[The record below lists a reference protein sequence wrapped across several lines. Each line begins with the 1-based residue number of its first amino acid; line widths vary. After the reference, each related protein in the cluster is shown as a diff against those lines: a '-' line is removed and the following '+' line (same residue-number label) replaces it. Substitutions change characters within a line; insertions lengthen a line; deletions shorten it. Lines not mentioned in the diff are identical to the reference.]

1 MNHSELVDTYL
12 TLFEAIE
19 QTALSEAEVVL
30 HSEEVWMFC
39 PRTPKNEQL
48 GKGTEAVAASSWLG
62 IG

>member
-12 TLFEAIE
+12 TLLEAVE

-39 PRTPKNEQL
+39 QRYPRNE
-48 GKGTEAVAASSWLG
+48 KICKYTEEDAA
-62 IG
+62 